1 METTGSWHTFEEPDA
16 ETEKVGR
23 AMIGA
28 LIEVHRHLGPGHKEM
43 AYLEAACHEFELRG
57 VPYRREVCIPL
68 LYKGKQVATGKIDLI
83 VGELVIAELKAVSE
97 IADVH
102 VAQAISYLRLTGLR
116 LAYLV
121 NFNVTVLREGIRRV
135 VLS

>member
-1 METTGSWHTFEEPDA
+1 MKTTGSWHSFTEPGA
-16 ETEKVGR
+16 EVEKVGH

-28 LIEVHRHLGPGHKEM
+28 LIEVHRHLGPGHKEI
-43 AYLEAACHEFELRG
+43 AYLEAACHEFQLRG
-57 VPYRREVCIPL
+57 IPYRREVCVPL
-68 LYKGKQVATGKIDLI
+68 LYKGKAIATGKIDLI

-116 LAYLV
+116 LAYIV
-121 NFNVTVLREGIRRV
+121 NFNVTVLREGVRRV